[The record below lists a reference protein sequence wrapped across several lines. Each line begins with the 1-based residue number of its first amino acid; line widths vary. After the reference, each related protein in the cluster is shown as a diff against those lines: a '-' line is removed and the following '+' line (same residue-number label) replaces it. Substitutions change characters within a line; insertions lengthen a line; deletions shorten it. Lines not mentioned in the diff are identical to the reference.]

1 MESVCSY
8 TSVVMSI
15 STVQGKG
22 LGGGSSSF
30 LTFIVEREKITRA
43 FTESTLERV
52 V

>member
-1 MESVCSY
+1 MESACSY

-15 STVQGKG
+15 STAQGESV
-22 LGGGSSSF
+22 GGRSSSF
-30 LTFIVEREKITRA
+30 LTFVVEREKITRA